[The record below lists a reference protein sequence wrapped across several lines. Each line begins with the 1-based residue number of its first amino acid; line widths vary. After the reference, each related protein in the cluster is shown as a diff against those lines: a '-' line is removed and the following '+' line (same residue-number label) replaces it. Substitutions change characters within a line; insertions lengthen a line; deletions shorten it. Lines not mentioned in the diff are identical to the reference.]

1 MLAGRVVPME
11 LGNEFFWFILIGL
24 AAQLVDGAL
33 GMAFGLVSTS
43 ILLAMGL
50 PPASVS
56 AAVHTAK
63 VFTTGASGGSHA
75 LMGNVD
81 RRLLLRL
88 AIPGVIG
95 GVIGAYVLTQVPG
108 QLLRPVTCV
117 YLLVLAVLIL
127 RRVIRDRAAGPE
139 TAKRVQRR
147 VPAVGFLAG
156 LLDAIGGGGWG
167 SLSTST
173 LLASGSAT
181 RATIGTVNLAEFA
194 VTLAISL
201 TFVFTI
207 GMAYADVVAGL
218 VIGGVL
224 ASPLAAL
231 MVKRLPERLILGSV
245 GVLALVVSAYQ
256 IVLFTR

>member
-1 MLAGRVVPME
+1 ME
-11 LGNEFFWFILIGL
+11 LGNDFYWFILIGL

-43 ILLAMGL
+43 VLLAMGL
-50 PPASVS
+50 PPASIS

-81 RRLLLRL
+81 RILLLRL
-88 AIPGVIG
+88 AVPGVIG
-95 GVIGAYVLTQVPG
+95 GVIGAYALTRVPG
-108 QLLRPVTCV
+108 NLFRPVTCI
-117 YLLVLAVLIL
+117 YLLVLAALIL
-127 RRVIRDRAAGPE
+127 RRVGRHRPPE
-139 TAKRVQRR
+139 VVSTASHQRQ
-147 VPAVGFLAG
+147 VPAVGFFAG

-167 SLSTST
+167 SLSTAT
-173 LLASGSAT
+173 LLASGSKA
-181 RATIGTVNLAEFA
+181 RATIGTVSLAEFA

-201 TFVFTI
+201 TFVFTVR
-207 GMAYADVVAGL
+207 MEYARIVAGL

-224 ASPLAAL
+224 AAPVAAL
-231 MVKRLPERLILGSV
+231 LVKRLPERIILGSV

-256 IVLFTR
+256 LVLFNA

>member
-1 MLAGRVVPME
+1 ME
-11 LGNEFFWFILIGL
+11 LGNDFYWFILIGL

-81 RRLLLRL
+81 RGLLLRL
-88 AIPGVIG
+88 AIPGVLG
-95 GVIGAYVLTQVPG
+95 GVLGAYALTRVAG
-108 QLLRPVTCV
+108 NLIRPVTCA

-127 RRVIRDRAAGPE
+127 RRAIRN
-139 TAKRVQRR
+139 KRTKPGATTRIQRK
-147 VPAVGFLAG
+147 VPALGFVAG

-167 SLSTST
+167 ALSTST
-173 LLASGSAT
+173 LLAAGSRT

-194 VTLAISL
+194 VTLAVSL
-201 TFVFTI
+201 TFIFTI
-207 GMAYADVVAGL
+207 GMEYAHVVAGL
-218 VIGGVL
+218 VIGGVM
-224 ASPLAAL
+224 ASPLAAA
-231 MVKRLPERLILGSV
+231 MVKRLPERVILGSV

-256 IVLFTR
+256 IVLFNR

>member
-1 MLAGRVVPME
+1 ME
-11 LGNEFFWFILIGL
+11 LGNDFYWFILIGL

-43 ILLAMGL
+43 VLLAMGL

-81 RRLLLRL
+81 RTLLLRL
-88 AIPGVIG
+88 AIPGVVG
-95 GVIGAYVLTQVPG
+95 GVIGAYVLTRVPG
-108 QLLRPVTCV
+108 NLFRPVTCL

-127 RRVIRDRAAGPE
+127 RRVIRHRAAKAEAAG
-139 TAKRVQRR
+139 QRK

-207 GMAYADVVAGL
+207 GMEYAHVVAGL

-224 ASPLAAL
+224 ASPLAAI
-231 MVKRLPERLILGSV
+231 MVKRLPERVILGSV

-256 IVLFTR
+256 LVLFNR